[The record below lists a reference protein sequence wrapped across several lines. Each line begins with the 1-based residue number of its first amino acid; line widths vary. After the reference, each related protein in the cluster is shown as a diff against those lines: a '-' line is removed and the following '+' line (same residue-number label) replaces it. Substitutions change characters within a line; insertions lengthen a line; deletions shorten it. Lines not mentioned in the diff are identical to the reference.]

1 MGELDDV
8 ARHAEHVPLGVPAL
22 ARRADGRAASVHR
35 PAARLHLLRDYYD
48 VPYPLAHHQPF
59 VSGRQLVYEAQGGSG
74 LAPEFCLVAA
84 VSGQY
89 VLTPASESYLTRGD
103 VGRWYRDSLTSDDDP
118 ASQCESTR
126 TCDSAARSFA
136 GSAPRSCGRSPRAA
150 RTCASS
156 PRRSTLAWATCRT
169 PVWFSRDARWRCAAS
184 VNSTPAGF
192 RARIT
197 PLVSSSWTVAGFWR
211 VLGAGLRAL
220 PPSGVSRCVRRRS
233 GFSTWTRTSSGWP
246 RSSRS
251 FALTSPIPATRAVW
265 SGNGSGRPAPSRH
278 PRPRIPSGSR
288 RSPRS
293 AGLSSPGTARS
304 KAIAPRWGGPGASN
318 RHPERDLI

>member
-118 ASQCESTR
+118 ASPVRVDPDVRFGRPVVCGISTEILWAQSESGADVRKLSEAFDLGVGDVQNPGLVQSGCALALRSVRELDASGVSSSHYPTGVEFM
-126 TCDSAARSFA
+126 DSRGVLEGF
-136 GSAPRSCGRSPRAA
+136 GRWP
-150 RTCASS
+150 T
-156 PRRSTLAWATCRT
+156 
-169 PVWFSRDARWRCAAS
+169 
-184 VNSTPAGF
+184 STPAE
-192 RARIT
+192 RRE
-197 PLVSSSWTVAGFWR
+197 P
-211 VLGAGLRAL
+211 
-220 PPSGVSRCVRRRS
+220 VREAQVR
-233 GFSTWTRTSSGWP
+233 F
-246 RSSRS
+246 
-251 FALTSPIPATRAVW
+251 
-265 SGNGSGRPAPSRH
+265 
-278 PRPRIPSGSR
+278 
-288 RSPRS
+288 
-293 AGLSSPGTARS
+293 
-304 KAIAPRWGGPGASN
+304 
-318 RHPERDLI
+318 

>member
-59 VSGRQLVYEAQGGSG
+59 VSGRQLVYEAQEGSG

-118 ASQCESTR
+118 ASPVRVDPDVRFGRPVVCGISTEILWAQSESGA
-126 TCDSAARSFA
+126 D
-136 GSAPRSCGRSPRAA
+136 
-150 RTCASS
+150 TCASS
-156 PRRSTLAWATCRT
+156 PRRSPLAWATCRT

-197 PLVSSSWTVAGFWR
+197 PLVSSSWTVAGFW
-211 VLGAGLRAL
+211 AL
-220 PPSGVSRCVRRRS
+220 
-233 GFSTWTRTSSGWP
+233 
-246 RSSRS
+246 
-251 FALTSPIPATRAVW
+251 AYE
-265 SGNGSGRPAPSRH
+265 H
-278 PRPRIPSGSR
+278 SR
-288 RSPRS
+288 R
-293 AGLSSPGTARS
+293 AA
-304 KAIAPRWGGPGASN
+304 
-318 RHPERDLI
+318 